1 MSSIDRAVEL
11 LTVSGIVSITIDKI
25 RLLQE
30 QAAAQ
35 LGSEWVA
42 ENGPHLP
49 METIKTGMVSV
60 HTEYQAL
67 QAEWARLMLTLR
79 SRKADTEAVEKAM
92 IMLAAVALR
101 LAMDIRAQAVRT
113 GTYVLDDK
121 RERQPAEE
129 VFAALS
135 E

>member
-1 MSSIDRAVEL
+1 
-11 LTVSGIVSITIDKI
+11 VSITIDKI

-67 QAEWARLMLTLR
+67 QAECSRQMLRTIPVLPTPWYPFR
-79 SRKADTEAVEKAM
+79 STFSFSLIHRSSLVRGINSRYFAM
-92 IMLAAVALR
+92 
-101 LAMDIRAQAVRT
+101 
-113 GTYVLDDK
+113 VLLNDK
-121 RERQPAEE
+121 SGDR
-129 VFAALS
+129 VG
-135 E
+135 